1 MPKPEYAAKRHWS
14 AGSLNRKTN
23 WSHVFCLVVILVV
36 TVLTLARPSSAQQ
49 LPQSVGTCP
58 GLLGFENSG
67 KDASDVLQRCIDDA
81 DPGTRLQFQAG
92 AIYTLGKPVSVHKPL
107 ELATAG
113 VGKNRPACDSAGGPV
128 CARFFLDPTTPYEEG
143 AKETGAVFEV
153 SSDQVTIRHLVIDG
167 MGNLSAGFRKSC
179 NPRALIRISGSTS
192 SIISKVVIKNNA
204 CGDALDIRKSKLIT
218 IRDSSFTENGSS
230 LSRSSGIRVSGS
242 QEVNIVNNFFF
253 DNSKFAVHVLSC
265 QDCQVDRN
273 VAWHSAKL
281 SKRAIGAF
289 RVVGGDVSISDNL
302 SDCGGTGC
310 VADFIVGS
318 VKHQPGKAESEIRL
332 FGNVSLNPQTGF
344 IFGRD
349 AVVQLVDNFAVGG
362 ERECAEKEY
371 FGFTKMPGARVV
383 INGSRLRAH
392 HIEETETSLTPI
404 MPEDIERCTMRQ
416 TSRRKLPKP
425 DGDEPSIQ
433 NAIQSIFRRELSRP
447 ARQSEKKRFGKM
459 LAGQKLDVSGLIA
472 RARGLDTLSPA
483 KISEIGQDILPQRCS
498 LQLLQGKEEEVC
510 IQQLGEDG
518 IIGGDVRVPGLF
530 GPALAG
536 SISAKGLFY
545 KNTKIWPNGIVPYA
559 ISSSVP
565 PVVRTQIINAINTY
579 NSLTSRTHVR
589 FVPRT
594 NEQRYIDFV
603 YVELSPFTCGDS
615 TLGMAVTG
623 QRQEIRINKKLPHCS
638 YTLATLLHEIGHA
651 LGLDHEHTR
660 PDRDN
665 FIKINFQNY
674 YTASSDFSINKKSA
688 DSSKIL
694 SPYDISSIMHYSSF
708 SGSKN
713 GMAVFVNKNKAQIIP
728 VATALSNSDINS
740 IAKLYE
746 PKKPDIS
753 IRQSFGSASTFEVQ
767 YTSGTG
773 ISEIKYSVLEADS
786 EFSPSTLGAL
796 SWPTETSFR
805 GYGSPA
811 YFPEQAFLP
820 ITSTPGHRC
829 IAVRA
834 RAIQQTGSSAYSYGT
849 FCGPLT
855 SPGLSITQS
864 SESPSSRNVQYQI
877 APGITE
883 IKYSVLEADS
893 EFTPG
898 TLGGLSWPAETSFIG
913 TGSPAFLYR
922 QGALPI
928 TPTPQY
934 RCIAVRVRARQGTQ
948 FSDYSYGTHCS
959 PPPDPPILQL
969 NKTGEFDVQYQIP
982 QGISQIEFAVLAPV
996 PPAGG
1001 SARKG
1006 MPRLPLEVLSR
1017 LQWPSNT
1024 LLDSSGSQSVMP
1036 TIGSIPLNLPSRA
1049 QCIALRART
1058 MRGSQFSEYRYQAF
1072 CDPKKN
1078 EPDPILPVVDSA
1090 HIRITSDTLGLI
1102 DYDITPGSPYV
1113 TIVYAVLRGPEKF
1126 KNLEAA
1132 LWPVEQVFI
1141 PQNSI
1146 SLQESG
1152 SFPVN
1157 TGGDRCVGVKLR
1169 AVYGTRT
1176 SKTTYITACRD

>member
-1 MPKPEYAAKRHWS
+1 
-14 AGSLNRKTN
+14 
-23 WSHVFCLVVILVV
+23 
-36 TVLTLARPSSAQQ
+36 
-49 LPQSVGTCP
+49 
-58 GLLGFENSG
+58 
-67 KDASDVLQRCIDDA
+67 
-81 DPGTRLQFQAG
+81 
-92 AIYTLGKPVSVHKPL
+92 VHKPL

-167 MGNLSAGFRKSC
+167 MGNLFAGGSNSC
-179 NPRALIRISGSTS
+179 KQRALIRIRGSTS
-192 SIISKVVIKNNA
+192 SVINKVVLKNNA
-204 CGDALDIRKSKLIT
+204 CGDALDVRKSNLIT

-242 QEVNIVNNFFF
+242 KEVNIVNNFFF

-265 QDCQVDRN
+265 QDCQVSRN

-281 SKRAIGAF
+281 SKTAIGAF

-416 TSRRKLPKP
+416 TSSRKLPEP

-472 RARGLDTLSPA
+472 RARGLDTLFPA

-530 GPALAG
+530 GPAFAG
-536 SISAKGLFY
+536 SISAKGLFIKY
-545 KNTKIWPNGIVPYA
+545 TNIWPNGIVPYA
-559 ISSSVP
+559 ISSTVP
-565 PVVRTQIINAINTY
+565 AGARAQINKAINTY

-589 FVPRT
+589 FVTRT
-594 NEQRYIDFV
+594 NEPGYIDFV
-603 YVELSPFTCGDS
+603 YVPLARGCADS
-615 TLGMAVTG
+615 ALGMAG
-623 QRQEIRINKKLPHCS
+623 QDQRQEIRINKNLPHCS
-638 YTLATLLHEIGHA
+638 YTQATLLHEIGHA
-651 LGLDHEHTR
+651 LGLDHEHQR
-660 PDRDN
+660 PDRDL

-674 YTASSDFSINKKSA
+674 HSSSSDLSIIKKSA
-688 DSSKIL
+688 DSSEVL
-694 SPYDISSIMHYSSF
+694 SPYDISSVMHYASYA
-708 SGSKN
+708 GSKN
-713 GMAVFVNKNKAQIIP
+713 RLAVFVTKKSKIIP
-728 VATALSNSDINS
+728 EATALSNSDINS
-740 IAKLYE
+740 IAKLYKL
-746 PKKPDIS
+746 KKPDIS
-753 IRQSFGSASTFEVQ
+753 IRQSFGSASKFEVQ
-767 YTSGTG
+767 YTGGAG

-786 EFSPSTLGAL
+786 EFSPNTLGAL
-796 SWPTETSFR
+796 SWPTETSFLGYR
-805 GYGSPA
+805 GYGSQA
-811 YFPEQAFLP
+811 YLPQQGFLP

-834 RAIQQTGSSAYSYGT
+834 RAIQETGSSAYSYGT

-855 SPGLSITQS
+855 SPGLWITQS
-864 SESPSSRNVQYQI
+864 SESPSSSNVQYQI

-893 EFTPG
+893 EFSPD
-898 TLGGLSWPAETSFIG
+898 TLGALSWPAETSFIG
-913 TGSPAFLYR
+913 TGSPVSLYR

-928 TPTPQY
+928 TRTPQY
-934 RCIAVRVRARQGTQ
+934 RCISVRVRARQGTQ
-948 FSDYSYGTHCS
+948 FSDYSYGTFCDPL
-959 PPPDPPILQL
+959 PPPPASPTLRL
-969 NKTGEFDVQYQIP
+969 HESGLFDVQYQIP
-982 QGISQIEFAVLAPV
+982 HGISHIEYAVLAPV
-996 PPAGG
+996 PPPSDAP
-1001 SARKG
+1001 KG
-1006 MPRLPLEVLSR
+1006 RAQAMPRLPSDMLLR
-1017 LQWPSNT
+1017 LTWPSNSR
-1024 LLDSSGSQSVMP
+1024 LGGPDSRSALP
-1036 TIGSIPLNLPSRA
+1036 TTGSIPLTLLPQA
-1049 QCIALRART
+1049 QCIAIRART
-1058 MRGSQFSEYRYQAF
+1058 IQGSQSSEYTYETF
-1072 CDPKKN
+1072 CDPRMP
-1078 EPDPILPVVDSA
+1078 EPAPIKPVVNYA
-1090 HIRITSDTLGLI
+1090 RISNTSSTAGQI
-1102 DYDITPGSPYV
+1102 DYDIKPGPPYAS
-1113 TIVYAVLRGPEKF
+1113 IRYALVQGPHKLE
-1126 KNLEAA
+1126 NLETAP
-1132 LWPVEQVFI
+1132 WPVEQVFV
-1141 PQNSI
+1141 PQNAI
-1146 SLQESG
+1146 SLRQSG
-1152 SFPVN
+1152 SFAVSTWN
-1157 TGGDRCVGVKLR
+1157 ERCVAVKLR
-1169 AVYGTRT
+1169 VVVGTAS
-1176 SKTTYITACRD
+1176 SKFTYSQVCRD